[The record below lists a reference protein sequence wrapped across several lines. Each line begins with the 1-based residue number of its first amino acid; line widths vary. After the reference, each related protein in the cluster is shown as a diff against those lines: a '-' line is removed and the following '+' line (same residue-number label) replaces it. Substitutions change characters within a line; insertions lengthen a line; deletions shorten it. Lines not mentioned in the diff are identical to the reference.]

1 MEVTHKTLKRVDLVA
16 VSGRVD
22 SRTAPDLEAS
32 FRAINDA
39 GRFRIVVDMTGLE
52 FLSSAGLRVLIS
64 VLKNCRRY
72 NRGDVRLAS
81 LPERIDDV
89 LKLAGIDVLF
99 KIYPDATE
107 AVGSF

>member
-1 MEVTHKTLKRVDLVA
+1 MDVTHKRLKRVDLVA
-16 VSGRVD
+16 VSGRLD
-22 SRTAPDLEAS
+22 SRTAPDLEES

-39 GRFRIVVDMTGLE
+39 DRFRIVVDMTDLE

-72 NRGDVRLAS
+72 NRGDVRLANV
-81 LPERIDDV
+81 PERVADV
-89 LKLAGIDVLF
+89 LELAGVDVLF
-99 KIYPDATE
+99 KIYSDPAE